1 MIQLVIMT
9 TRNATKGI
17 EIDAGQ
23 DRDHVTA
30 IEAVDIID
38 MITVE
43 TGTEIE
49 TEEMYVYIFYI

>member
-1 MIQLVIMT
+1 MT